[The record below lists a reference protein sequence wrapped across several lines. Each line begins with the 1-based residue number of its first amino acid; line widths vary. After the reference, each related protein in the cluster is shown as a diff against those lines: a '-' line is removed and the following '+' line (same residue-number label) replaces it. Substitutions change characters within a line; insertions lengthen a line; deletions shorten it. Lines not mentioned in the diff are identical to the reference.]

1 MVISS
6 QRKRQYI
13 NEQSKIILAFRCEQ
27 CPKVCTPMC
36 ERKCVDKIISMLKKK
51 YENIDY
57 IRFCA
62 FKE

>member
-1 MVISS
+1 MVISN
-6 QRKRQYI
+6 QCIQQYI

-36 ERKCVDKIISMLKKK
+36 ERKCIDKIISMLEKK

-62 FKE
+62 SNE

>member
-1 MVISS
+1 MVISN
-6 QRKRQYI
+6 QCIQQYI
-13 NEQSKIILAFRCEQ
+13 DEQNKMILAFRCEQ

-36 ERKCVDKIISMLKKK
+36 EKKCTDKITSMLKKK

>member
-1 MVISS
+1 
-6 QRKRQYI
+6 
-13 NEQSKIILAFRCEQ
+13 
-27 CPKVCTPMC
+27 MC
-36 ERKCVDKIISMLKKK
+36 ERKCIDKIISMLEKK